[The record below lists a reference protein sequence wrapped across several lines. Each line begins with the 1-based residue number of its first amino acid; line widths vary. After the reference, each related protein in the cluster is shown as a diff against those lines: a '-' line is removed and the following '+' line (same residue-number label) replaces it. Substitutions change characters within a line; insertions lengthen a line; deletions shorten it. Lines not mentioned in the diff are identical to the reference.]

1 MTPSATGVQG
11 PPPSVLVTGA
21 SGVIGRAICLEFARA
36 GWRVG
41 VHYCRR
47 REAAERTA
55 RLVREGGGEDLLLQG
70 DIAEGKQVRA
80 MTEAFLERWGRMQVL
95 VCNAGRA
102 SGGLLLR
109 TEPDQWQAVIGTN
122 LTGTFHCLQA
132 AVPGMVERRDGAVV
146 VIASFAGLQGG
157 AGQAAYA
164 ASKAGLI
171 GLVKSAAREWG
182 PFNVRVNALCPGWQP
197 SDLAEASLPD
207 PADPGL
213 RFTVE
218 EHALGRFVATES
230 VARTVFHLTGLTD
243 ASGQVWNLDSR
254 IL

>member
-1 MTPSATGVQG
+1 MTPPVAETQDAV
-11 PPPSVLVTGA
+11 PSVLVTGA
-21 SGVIGRAICLEFARA
+21 SGVLGRAICLEFARA

-41 VHYCRR
+41 VHYWRR
-47 REAAERTA
+47 REAAEQTA
-55 RLVREGGGEDLLLQG
+55 RLVRECGGQALLLQA
-70 DIAEGKQVRA
+70 DIAEVKQVLA
-80 MTEAFLERWGRMQVL
+80 MTEAFLQRWGRMSVL

-109 TEPDQWQAVIGTN
+109 AGPEEWQAVIETN

-132 AVPGMVERRDGAVV
+132 AASGMVERRDGAVV

-164 ASKAGLI
+164 ASKAGLL

-182 PFNVRVNALCPGWQP
+182 PFNVRVNALCPGWRA
-197 SDLAEASLPD
+197 SGLAGDALPD
-207 PADPGL
+207 PADPDS

-218 EHALGRFVATES
+218 EHALSHFVAAES
-230 VARTVFHLTGLTD
+230 VARTVCHLAGLKDT
-243 ASGQVWNLDSR
+243 SGQVWNLDSR